1 MPVSYNQAIIAID
14 ARKFGPLD
22 SGIGRYTASLLGELP
37 GMAGEETFLSLMDP
51 ANNPAG
57 QLPVSGRLRWVPVD
71 APYHSLRSFWRL
83 PQVLR
88 KQRADLF
95 HSHNYHVPPFLP
107 CPLVLTVHDL
117 TPLKYPPSRAAYFG
131 QPLLGLLFKMAV
143 ARAQR
148 IIVPSQ
154 WTSRDLRSR
163 LKVPAE
169 RIRVIPEGVDD
180 RFGRRSDDNQIAR
193 VRRTYNLPEQFLLY
207 VGRWR
212 PHKNI
217 PTMVRA
223 FQKIASQA
231 AGTGLH
237 LVVAGSHDPQRLVL
251 FGGTSPDVT
260 DLLRFTGFVSDEDLP
275 AVYSLA
281 TALVVPSFAEG
292 FGLTALEGMAC
303 GTPVIAANAGALPEV
318 CGDAAM
324 LVDPRSETQMAQAMA
339 RVLSEQ
345 NLRNQL
351 ADRGRAQA
359 RRFTWQKASGLTLQ
373 VYREVLGSGSGCGGN

>member
-1 MPVSYNQAIIAID
+1 MTVLDHQAIIAVD
-14 ARKFGPLD
+14 ARKYGPLD
-22 SGIGRYTASLLGELP
+22 SGIGRYTASLLGELLAMT
-37 GMAGEETFLSLMDP
+37 GDETFLSLRDP
-51 ANNPAG
+51 ADTPAG
-57 QLPVSGRLRWVPVD
+57 EMPRSSRLRWVAVD

-88 KQRADLF
+88 EQRADLF
-95 HSHNYHVPPFLP
+95 HSHNYHAPPFLP

-117 TPLKYPPSRAAYFG
+117 TPLNHPPSRAASFG
-131 QPLLGLLFKMAV
+131 KPLLGLLFKMAV
-143 ARAQR
+143 AQAQR

-180 RFGRRSDDNQIAR
+180 RFGRRPDNNQIAR
-193 VRRTYNLPEQFLLY
+193 VRHTYNLPERFLLY

-223 FQKIASQA
+223 FNRIASQPT
-231 AGTGLH
+231 GTGLH
-237 LVVAGSHDPQRLVL
+237 LVVAGSRDPQRLDL

-260 DLLRFTGFVSDEDLP
+260 GLLRFTGFVSDEDLP

-324 LVDPRSETQMAQAMA
+324 LVDPWSETAMAQAMG
-339 RVLSEQ
+339 RVLSDQ
-345 NLRNQL
+345 ALRVQL
-351 ADRGRAQA
+351 AGKGQDQA
-359 RRFTWQKASGLTLQ
+359 RRFTWQETSGLTMQ
-373 VYREVLGSGSGCGGN
+373 VYREVLAPGACSGGI